1 MAEPGERKSV
11 YIVDDDESV
20 RDSLCALL
28 SAHGFHPFA
37 FPSAEDFLARFDPQ
51 KGLCVFIDL
60 RMPGIGGLETIKRI
74 RAISDALIVVLSAV
88 TAQHEED
95 ASLHAGADLY
105 IVKPFRPRHLQRHV
119 DKRLR
124 DLDSASSEN
133 RSRP

>member
-1 MAEPGERKSV
+1 PGMGRNAVVIEDNDDLRTLIHAVLEGAGLSV
-11 YIVDDDESV
+11 VTAANGLDGLAAV
-20 RDSLCALL
+20 R
-28 SAHGFHPFA
+28 SA
-37 FPSAEDFLARFDPQ
+37 DPA
-51 KGLCVFIDL
+51 VVTVDL

-95 ASLHAGADLY
+95 ASLRAGADLY

-124 DLDSASSEN
+124 DIDHASSEN
-133 RSRP
+133 RSSS